1 MYVIAIIPARLGSK
15 TIKHK
20 NIKEL
25 VGRPLLAFSVV
36 VARRAK
42 LVDRTIVSTDS
53 ADYALVAKQYG
64 AEVPFLRPS
73 KFATDMSTDYSFI
86 KHLLDW
92 LESVEQR
99 QPDYLVHLRP
109 TTPLRDPK
117 VVDAAIRALH
127 LNPNATS
134 LRSVQA
140 MSQSAYKMFE
150 ISGQYLKCVGT
161 GSFNS
166 DTANQPRQ
174 QYPITYDA
182 NGYVDVLRPSF
193 ILENGCVHG
202 TRTKP
207 FITEVVPDIDTV
219 ADFEY
224 LRYRCNNIR
233 FYINQLFEGFCS
245 L

>member
-1 MYVIAIIPARLGSK
+1 MYVIAIIPARSGSK
-15 TIKHK
+15 TIQHK

-25 VGRPLLAFSVV
+25 AGRPLLAFSIV
-36 VARRAK
+36 VAQRAK

-53 ADYALVAKQYG
+53 ADYALIAKQYG

-92 LESVEQR
+92 LESVEHC

-117 VVDAAIRALH
+117 VVDEAIRSLH
-127 LNPNATS
+127 LDPDAIS
-134 LRSVQA
+134 LRSVHV
-140 MSQSAYKMFE
+140 MSQSAYKVFE
-150 ISGQYLKCVGT
+150 ISGQYLKCVGIE
-161 GSFNS
+161 SFNS
-166 DTANQPRQ
+166 DKSNQPRQ
-174 QYPITYDA
+174 QYPVTYDA

-193 ILENGCVHG
+193 ILENGCIHG

-207 FITEVVPDIDTV
+207 FITEVVPDIDT
-219 ADFEY
+219 AEDFEY

-233 FYINQLFEGFCS
+233 SYINQLFKGSCS